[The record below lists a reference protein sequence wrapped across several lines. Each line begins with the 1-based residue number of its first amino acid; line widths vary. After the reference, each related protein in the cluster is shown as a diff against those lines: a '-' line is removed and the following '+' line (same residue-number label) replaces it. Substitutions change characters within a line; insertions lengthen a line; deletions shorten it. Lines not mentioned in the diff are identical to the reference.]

1 MFIYN
6 RCFTHKHGDLMRS
19 DNIKKGVERAPHR
32 SLLKATGVTDS
43 EMDKPFIAVVN
54 SWNEI
59 IPGHVHLDKLAEAVK
74 AGIRNAGGVPF
85 EFNTIGVCDG
95 IAMGHEG
102 MRFSLPSREAI
113 EDTIEI
119 MVQAHQFDGMV
130 LIPTCDKIV
139 PGHLMAAGRLDIPS
153 IVVTG
158 GPMLPGFVGDENRDL
173 VSVFEGVGAHQ
184 NGLIS
189 DSELKMLEDL
199 SCSGAGSCAG
209 LFTANTMAC
218 VTEALGLSL
227 PGCGSAHAVD
237 AKKTRI
243 AKESGERIV
252 AMVKEGLTA
261 RKIVTQESI
270 DNAIKVDM
278 AIGGSTNTTLH
289 LPAIAHEFGL
299 ELPIELFDELSKTTP
314 HLVSLRPGGGD
325 FMLDLDRAGGV
336 QAINERLG
344 PMLALDAK
352 TVTGKTIGEDLD
364 DFVIVNPKTNKKVI
378 STLENPVHPE
388 GGIAILKGTLAPEGS
403 VVKQSAVDE
412 KMLVHT
418 GPARVYESEEEAMEG
433 IMAGNIVAGDVV
445 FIRYEGPKGGPGMRE
460 MLSPTSAIAGMG
472 LIDSV
477 ALITDGR
484 FSGGTRGPCIGHVC
498 PEAIEGGPIALVR
511 NGDEI
516 EINMPKRILNLN
528 VSQDELDKRRASLE
542 HPERDTES
550 GYLARYQK
558 AVGSASKGGI
568 LK

>member
-1 MFIYN
+1 MN
-6 RCFTHKHGDLMRS
+6 EHGDLMRS

-43 EMDKPFIAVVN
+43 EMGKPFIAVVN

-102 MRFSLPSREAI
+102 MKYSLPSREVI

-139 PGHLMAAGRLDIPS
+139 PGHLMAAGRLDIPT

-173 VSVFEGVGAHQ
+173 ISVFEGVGAHQ

-189 DSELKMLEDL
+189 DFELKILEDF

-227 PGCGSAHAVD
+227 PGCGTAHAVD

-243 AKESGERIV
+243 AKDSGERIV
-252 AMVKEGLTA
+252 EMVNEGLTA
-261 RKIVTQESI
+261 HMVVTQRSI
-270 DNAIKVDM
+270 ENAIKIDM

-299 ELPIELFDELSKTTP
+299 KLPIELFDELSKTTP
-314 HLVSLRPGGGD
+314 HIVTLRPGGSD
-325 FMLDLDRAGGV
+325 FMIDLDQAGGV
-336 QAINERLG
+336 QAIIDRLSSI
-344 PMLALDAK
+344 LAMDAK
-352 TVTGKTIGEDLD
+352 TVTGKTIGENIE
-364 DFVIVNPKTNKKVI
+364 DFVVVNARTNTQVI
-378 STLENPVHPE
+378 STLENPVHTE

-403 VVKQSAVDE
+403 VVKQAAVNE
-412 KMLVHT
+412 EMLVHT
-418 GPARVYESEEEAMEG
+418 GPARVFESEEGAMSA
-433 IMAGNIVAGDVV
+433 IMAGDIVSGDVV
-445 FIRYEGPKGGPGMRE
+445 VIRYEGPKGGPGMRE

-511 NGDEI
+511 DGDEI
-516 EINMPKRILNLN
+516 EINMPDRILNLN
-528 VSQDELDKRRASLE
+528 VSQDDIDQRRALLA
-542 HPERDTES
+542 HPGKHIIS
-550 GYLARYQK
+550 GYLSRYQK